1 MRPYTLI
8 TEARDLSQVAE
19 AVSSSRVIGLDIECC
34 KKTGGPAS
42 DPREGLIRLVQLS
55 IDGPDSIYLIDLFQT
70 RTLGP
75 LKKLLASDQHIT
87 IIQNAKFEQKWF
99 WHHYGIRLWPVFCT
113 FRASAL
119 IYNGKDFENHL
130 YALYKRELGLDPE
143 LPDMG
148 ASDWSG
154 TLTKTQLDYAAED
167 VSHLHALRI
176 KLREKLVKYGL
187 LNAAMIEFGVVFSE
201 GCVELNGFNIDQDK
215 WRGVARRNQVKVA
228 EHRTALLEKLPHPK
242 GQIALPGFLP
252 SWNVNSPAQV
262 KDSLKRLGI
271 EGVESTSKTALSVLA
286 IKHPVVMDILE
297 FRHYEQ
303 LVSTFGESWLRWVS
317 PDGRIHSEFWG
328 LLATG
333 RYSCVASWTKIKTK
347 RGLVPISEIAVGDY
361 VWTHKGRW
369 RKVLDVFTKGTDRMY
384 DVRFLSGETLTC
396 TSKHRLLT
404 RTENWISIG
413 GLIGTNDFV
422 FYPKCDL
429 YSGEGANGH
438 ERIQYI
444 QYRDK
449 FEVYDLAV
457 EEDESYEACGVFS
470 HNSSKPNLQQ
480 VPRDKEFRSCFTAP
494 PGKRLVVADY
504 GAIEMRLV
512 AQLSGDP
519 KLIYIFTDGDGDP
532 HRATAAL
539 MLNKDPKAITKK
551 DRQQAKPVNFG
562 LAYGMTAPKL
572 VLYALVQYQVRMS
585 EKQAVTFRKR
595 FFSADR
601 GYAGIA
607 RWHDRVM
614 RDGMRLRCSR
624 SPSGRLRYLDPK
636 TSYNEFKN
644 SPIQSAGADGLK
656 RALAIVHD
664 NALKYGDS
672 IKIVNHVHD
681 EIILEIDDDDE
692 LDREAR
698 KLLEDGMKEGMSPF
712 LTRVPVAVDANSGY
726 SWADAK

>member
-1 MRPYTLI
+1 MKPYTLI
-8 TEARDLSQVAE
+8 TAARDLSQVAE

-99 WHHYGIRLWPVFCT
+99 WHYYGIRLWPIFCT

-130 YALYKRELGLDPE
+130 YALYNRELGLDPE

-215 WRGVARRNQVKVA
+215 WRDLARRNQVKVA

-317 PDGRIHSEFWG
+317 PNGRVHSEFWG

-333 RYSCVASWTKIKTK
+333 RYS
-347 RGLVPISEIAVGDY
+347 
-361 VWTHKGRW
+361 
-369 RKVLDVFTKGTDRMY
+369 
-384 DVRFLSGETLTC
+384 
-396 TSKHRLLT
+396 
-404 RTENWISIG
+404 
-413 GLIGTNDFV
+413 
-422 FYPKCDL
+422 
-429 YSGEGANGH
+429 
-438 ERIQYI
+438 
-444 QYRDK
+444 
-449 FEVYDLAV
+449 
-457 EEDESYEACGVFS
+457 
-470 HNSSKPNLQQ
+470 SSKPNLQQ

-494 PGKRLVVADY
+494 LGKRLVVADY

-512 AQLSGDP
+512 AQQSGDP
-519 KLIYIFTDGDGDP
+519 KLIYIFTGGDGDP

-539 MLNKDPKAITKK
+539 MLNKDPKAITEK

-585 EKQAVTFRKR
+585 EKQAVVFRKR

-644 SPIQSAGADGLK
+644 NPIQSAGADGLK

-664 NALKYGDS
+664 SALKYGDS

-692 LDREAR
+692 LDREAQ

-712 LTRVPVAVDANSGY
+712 LTRVPVEVDANSGY